1 MSEVEKNIEINI
13 LTLQKQLIYRI
24 EKLSAAVLDC
34 CDAKNKQAFLNFLSG
49 ATEDITS
56 YEEAMDIYY
65 A

>member
-34 CDAKNKQAFLNFLSG
+34 CDAKNKQAFLKFF
-49 ATEDITS
+49 IWS
-56 YEEAMDIYY
+56 YGRYNGL
-65 A
+65 